1 MIFIKTLILPLLLQH
16 LALTCGYT
24 LLGHHNPPDHSLLTD
39 KAALLS
45 FKKTITHDPN
55 STFANWDE
63 AVDVCNFTGVTCDKH
78 LYWKILNSK
87 GCFLLSFPI
96 SLAFVDLWLLATTCT
111 VVFHR
116 NFHPLDISANSGLLG
131 TIYMVQYQTPLPF
144 LPNLLYYILCKTI

>member
-55 STFANWDE
+55 STLANWDE

-78 LYWKILNSK
+78 HHRVAQLVLEDTELE
-87 GCFLLSFPI
+87 GLLSPFI
-96 SLAFVDLWLLATTCT
+96 SNLTGLRRLVIIGNHLYGSIPPEFSSLRHLRKLRLVGNNLHGSIPDSFALLT
-111 VVFHR
+111 
-116 NFHPLDISANSGLLG
+116 
-131 TIYMVQYQTPLPF
+131 
-144 LPNLLYYILCKTI
+144 NLL

>member
-55 STFANWDE
+55 STLANWD
-63 AVDVCNFTGVTCDKH
+63 DC
-78 LYWKILNSK
+78 
-87 GCFLLSFPI
+87 
-96 SLAFVDLWLLATTCT
+96 
-111 VVFHR
+111 
-116 NFHPLDISANSGLLG
+116 
-131 TIYMVQYQTPLPF
+131 
-144 LPNLLYYILCKTI
+144 